1 MRNRTSNKSFYT
13 SIPCMI
19 IQGIIIFNLLIFLIM
34 LFSAIGYT
42 AAGGDGYTKEEKM
55 SSLDS
60 DYERGD
66 YVSLLESLY
75 LHDCHLEDG
84 PEVFKKYWDV
94 ALGNDAYWKWEAYAA
109 GSENTDFSEKERAE
123 FAQKA
128 EESKAEL
135 MEILKNCQDSNSRR
149 LLEKM
154 AAKTE

>member
-34 LFSAIGYT
+34 LFSAVGYT

-66 YVSLLESLY
+66 YVSLMESLY

-94 ALGNDAYWKWEAYAA
+94 ALGNDAYWKWEAYDKA
-109 GSENTDFSEKERAE
+109 SENPDYTKEEQEKFAE
-123 FAQKA
+123 TAK
-128 EESKAEL
+128 ESKAEL
-135 MEILKNCQDSNSRR
+135 MAILENCEDPNSRR